1 MRTRTFV
8 NDPTSPS
15 RRRALA
21 LARVAEQLHAKL
33 LKARQLQRMTQKQ
46 VAELLG
52 VKQPTVAAFERYD
65 NDPKMSSI
73 ISYAHAVGAT
83 ISMSVTLDGVEV
95 DLGWTPIAQATVPFT
110 RSHIAGSRP
119 TAAPHR
125 LAMPMAAER

>member
-1 MRTRTFV
+1 MRTRKFV

-21 LARVAEQLHAKL
+21 LARVAEQLHVKL

-83 ISMSVTLDGVEV
+83 ISMSVEIDGVEV
-95 DLGWTPIAQATVPFT
+95 ELGWSPIAQVNVPFA
-110 RSHIAGSRP
+110 RLRRLEGRP
-119 TAAPHR
+119 TLAPVRLDMPLAA
-125 LAMPMAAER
+125 

>member
-1 MRTRTFV
+1 MRLMDVYRVQSMRTRKFV

-46 VAELLG
+46 VAQLLG

-83 ISMSVTLDGVEV
+83 ISMSVEIDGVEV
-95 DLGWTPIAQATVPFT
+95 ELGWSPIAQVDV
-110 RSHIAGSRP
+110 
-119 TAAPHR
+119 
-125 LAMPMAAER
+125 